1 MVYLSHNRG
10 ALRMLTEQEKIEAL
24 VNLSI
29 ELNRIKDLDIL
40 MEHIL
45 TEARLFAGADA
56 GSIYLANGK
65 RLLFS
70 YTQNDTLQ
78 KRLPEGAKL
87 IYSTF
92 SIPIDQHS
100 IAGYTAMTASMLN
113 IPDVALIDPGKPYQ
127 FNRKFDDST
136 GYVTRSILTVP
147 LVTTQGGLVGVLQ
160 MINAGD
166 ASGHIAFFSEE
177 TERLMLLF
185 ASMAAVALERAKL
198 TRNMILRTIRM
209 AEMRDPKETGAHV
222 NRVAGYAIELYENW
236 ARKKGVARKEI
247 ESKRDALRMAAML
260 HDVGK
265 VAIPDTILKK
275 AGKLTEE
282 EYTVMK
288 THTILGAQLFMD
300 KTSDFDEAAV
310 DVAFSH
316 HERWDGRGYP
326 GHVIMETGAPEDG
339 YTGPDGKAEGKSG
352 EEIPLF
358 GRLVAIADVYDALS
372 SRRSYKESWDETDV
386 LENLR
391 NNAGSH
397 FDPELIDIFFSCL
410 DVIRQIRL
418 RYPDEDIH

>member
-1 MVYLSHNRG
+1 
-10 ALRMLTEQEKIEAL
+10 MLTKQEKIEAL
-24 VNLSI
+24 VNLGI

-45 TEARLFAGADA
+45 TEARRFAGADA
-56 GSIYLANGK
+56 GSIYLASDN

-92 SIPIDQHS
+92 SIPIDQNS
-100 IAGYTAMTASMLN
+100 IAGYTAMTGSLLN
-113 IPDVALIDPGKPYQ
+113 IPDVGLIDAKSPYQ

-136 GYVTRSILTVP
+136 GYATRSILTVP
-147 LVTTQGGLVGVLQ
+147 LVTTQGDLVGVLQ
-160 MINAGD
+160 MINAAD
-166 ASGHIAFFSEE
+166 ESGRIVSFNEE
-177 TERLMLLF
+177 TERTMLLF

-236 ARKKGVARKEI
+236 ARKRGIDRKEI
-247 ESKRDALRMAAML
+247 DAKRDVLRMAAML

-265 VAIPDTILKK
+265 VAIPDSILKK
-275 AGKLTEE
+275 AGSLTNE
-282 EYTVMK
+282 EYAVMK
-288 THTILGAQLFMD
+288 NHTILGARLFMD
-300 KTSDFDEAAV
+300 KTSDFDDAAA

-326 GHVIMETGAPEDG
+326 GHVILETGTPEEG
-339 YTGPDGKAEGKSG
+339 YTGPDGKAKGKAG

-358 GRLVAIADVYDALS
+358 GRIVTIADVYDALS
-372 SRRSYKESWDETDV
+372 SKRSYKASWAEEDV
-386 LENLR
+386 LDNLR
-391 NNAGSH
+391 KNAGSQ

-410 DVIRQIRL
+410 DAIRQIRL